1 MEDNFEKLM
10 VEQANPEPK
19 SCFHVTLLFLCPC
32 LFHYSIN
39 NKSSNILCCCLCCFK
54 FNKKSPLDSELAIDH
69 SMQIPKINES
79 NDDDIDFISMTNSS
93 FATVN
98 D

>member
-1 MEDNFEKLM
+1 MEDKFEKL
-10 VEQANPEPK
+10 VIEQANPEPK
-19 SCFHVTLLFLCPC
+19 SYFHIILSFFCPC
-32 LFHYSIN
+32 FFHYNKN

-54 FNKKSPLDSELAIDH
+54 FNKEPSLDSELISDH
-69 SMQIPKINES
+69 SKQLPRINES
-79 NDDDIDFISMTNSS
+79 NDDDSDFVSMTNSS